1 MKLMTITAAMIA
13 LSSVN
18 VVTAPK
24 AQTSE
29 AFYKGKTVTVLISHA
44 PGGGF
49 DLYGRL
55 FAKHLPKILAGSPST
70 VSQNMPGA
78 AGVVMANYMAT
89 QAANDGSVIGLGPGA
104 LVTAALFG
112 MTGARYD
119 ARKFNWIGSL
129 NTEVAV
135 TVSWHSSGV
144 NTTQDLFTR
153 ELIVGGGGATD
164 GSTIFPIAVSKLLGA
179 KIKVIAGYNGTAEI
193 ALAMERGETMGIGAW
208 NYSSIVAGKPTWLSE
223 KKINILAQ
231 LSLEPHPD
239 LPNVPTVLDLG
250 RDDAER
256 SILKLIF
263 AQSAVGR
270 AIYAPPGVPADRVAA
285 LRSAFDK
292 MLVDPGFIA
301 ETQKANIEINQPRSG
316 ADVTSLIE
324 DLHHLSPDLIKK
336 ASAAISP

>member
-1 MKLMTITAAMIA
+1 MKLVSIATALIA
-13 LSSVN
+13 LSSVSVN
-18 VVTAPK
+18 ATD
-24 AQTSE
+24 AQTPE
-29 AFYKGKTVTVLISHA
+29 AFYKGKNVTVLISHA

-55 FAKHLPKILAGSPST
+55 FAKHLSKVLSGAPST

-135 TVSWHSSGV
+135 TVSWHTSGV
-144 NTTQDLFTR
+144 NTTQDLFTK

-179 KIKVIAGYNGTAEI
+179 
-193 ALAMERGETMGIGAW
+193 
-208 NYSSIVAGKPTWLSE
+208 
-223 KKINILAQ
+223 
-231 LSLEPHPD
+231 
-239 LPNVPTVLDLG
+239 
-250 RDDAER
+250 
-256 SILKLIF
+256 
-263 AQSAVGR
+263 
-270 AIYAPPGVPADRVAA
+270 
-285 LRSAFDK
+285 
-292 MLVDPGFIA
+292 
-301 ETQKANIEINQPRSG
+301 
-316 ADVTSLIE
+316 
-324 DLHHLSPDLIKK
+324 
-336 ASAAISP
+336 